1 MSNPKYNQIAL
12 GIVGLSL
19 FFFQSAS
26 RAITFKTEKRDLKV
40 ISTVVANNAVLD
52 PTSSQ
57 LQEWLNQ
64 QFTSTILFSV
74 SNLEGFL
81 PSRRAEDILAV
92 HKELKSDLFAF
103 VVLSPQSVGV
113 FLFDSDYPKSLISA
127 SELLDNRN
135 PLKADA
141 VFTVLSRAFNKVQTA
156 FLENKYEPLQ
166 KQNPIL
172 AIEETPYSSPEMP
185 LALAA
190 PLAIAGAG
198 SSLAATTTTDISGEI
213 ADQGG
218 GVVTQV
224 KEIAS
229 RPLTDPFLI
238 PEVAPSSRLKNVLS
252 DYLKN
257 RKANHSLKH

>member
-26 RAITFKTEKRDLKV
+26 RAITFNTEKRDLKV
-40 ISTVVANNAVLD
+40 ISTVVAKNSVLD
-52 PTSSQ
+52 PSSSQ

-64 QFTSTILFSV
+64 QFVSTKLFSV
-74 SNLEGFL
+74 SNFEGFL

-92 HKELKSDLFAF
+92 HRELKSDLFAF

-113 FLFDSDYPKSLISA
+113 FLFDSDYPKSFISA
-127 SELLDNRN
+127 SELLDNHN
-135 PLKADA
+135 PLKSDA
-141 VFTVLSRAFNKVQTA
+141 VLAVLSRAFNKVQTA
-156 FLENKYEPLQ
+156 FFENKYEPLK

-172 AIEETPYSSPEMP
+172 VIEETPYSSPEMP
-185 LALAA
+185 LAVAA
-190 PLAIAGAG
+190 PLAIAGVG
-198 SSLAATTTTDISGEI
+198 SSFAADTTTDISGEI
-213 ADQGG
+213 AHTGG

-229 RPLTDPFLI
+229 RPLTDPFII
-238 PEVAPSSRLKNVLS
+238 PEVRPVSQLKNVLS

-257 RKANHSLKH
+257 RKRNHSLKN